1 MVICCADAQAT
12 LPAALASVAWADEVV
27 VVDSGSTD
35 ATAEIAR
42 AAADRYVVEPWRG
55 YTEQKKYGASLARH
69 DWVLVL
75 DGDEEVS
82 PALAAELRALDAA
95 AVDHLDV
102 LTMPRRNHVLG
113 RPVRAWWPDTQS
125 RLIHRGRARWSDDVL
140 HDARAPSAPGRVRA
154 LAGHLEHKRVAEWR
168 TSLEGRAAS
177 EGRPRGDPAGWT
189 DYFSGAR
196 LDARLLD
203 TARQMHDR
211 GRRVSWLGL
220 WLRPWFAFWKF
231 YLLKRGILDGAFGL
245 LVAQKA
251 MVSTQL
257 KYAALWA
264 VQQERRDRRPGG

>member
-12 LPAALASVAWADEVV
+12 LPATLASVAWADEVV

-35 ATAEIAR
+35 VTSEIAR
-42 AAADRYVVEPWRG
+42 TTADRYVVEPWRG
-55 YTEQKKYGASLARH
+55 YTEQKKYGVSLARH

-82 PALAAELRALDAA
+82 AELAAELRALDAA
-95 AVDHLDV
+95 AVEGVDV

-140 HDARAPSAPGRVRA
+140 HDAREPSAPGRVRA
-154 LAGHLEHKRVAEWR
+154 LAGHLEHKRVAGGGATGGHEA
-168 TSLEGRAAS
+168 G
-177 EGRPRGDPAGWT
+177 GDPVGWT

-211 GRRVSWLGL
+211 GRRVSWVGL
-220 WLRPWFAFWKF
+220 WGRPWFAFWKF
-231 YLLKRGILDGAFGL
+231 YLLKRGVLDGSFGL

-264 VQQERRDRRPGG
+264 VQQERRGRSPDG

>member
-1 MVICCADAQAT
+1 VVICCADAQAT

-27 VVDSGSTD
+27 VVDSGSVD
-35 ATAEIAR
+35 ATPDIAR

-55 YTEQKKYGASLARH
+55 YSAQKKYAASLARN

-82 PALAAELRALDAA
+82 PQLAAELRALHSA
-95 AVDHLDV
+95 AVDGLDL

-125 RLIHRGRARWSDDVL
+125 RLIHRGRARWSNDVL
-140 HDARAPSAPGRVRA
+140 HDARRPSAPGRMRA
-154 LAGHLEHKRVAEWR
+154 LKGHLEHKRVGAM
-168 TSLEGRAAS
+168 
-177 EGRPRGDPAGWT
+177 PAGLKGGDDPVGWA

-211 GRRVSWLGL
+211 GRRVSFAGL
-220 WLRPWFAFWKF
+220 WLRPWFAFWKV
-231 YLLKRGILDGAFGL
+231 YLLKRGCLDGSFGL

-251 MVSTQL
+251 WVSTQL

-264 VQQERRDRRPGG
+264 VQRERRVRRPGG